1 MITKAARKYVPRKQ
15 LATKAARKKCYH
27 VMPPSM
33 NRDTEED
40 DMDPD
45 TEEEPS
51 SGGEQSESSLSE
63 DGSYD
68 SDGDKFAGK
77 ETQEELM
84 SNMEVACLTTM
95 GSSCQRN

>member
-1 MITKAARKYVPRKQ
+1 MITKAARKYVPKKQ
-15 LATKAARKKCYH
+15 KAARKKCYH

-68 SDGDKFAGK
+68 SEGEKIAGK
-77 ETQEELM
+77 EELM
-84 SNMEVACLTTM
+84 SNMEVACRTTM